1 MNKQFIFNSRKLE
14 KTNILLLHL
23 FLGWSYGSMNQM
35 GKQILFYLTCGGCC
49 IWGLYRLF
57 TIDKA
62 VKEYNRN
69 IALEIGLSQEEML
82 MLGLF

>member
-1 MNKQFIFNSRKLE
+1 
-14 KTNILLLHL
+14 
-23 FLGWSYGSMNQM
+23 MNQM

-69 IALEIGLSQEEML
+69 IALEIGLTQEEML